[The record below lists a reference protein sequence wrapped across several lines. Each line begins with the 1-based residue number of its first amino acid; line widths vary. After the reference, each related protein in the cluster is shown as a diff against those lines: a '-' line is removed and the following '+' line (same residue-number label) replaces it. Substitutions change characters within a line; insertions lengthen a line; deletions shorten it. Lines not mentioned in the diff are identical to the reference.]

1 MFELIKNKNNRDLFD
16 NLFDNL
22 MLKSCN
28 MRDYKSNDSYFST
41 DEKYYKIDIALPG
54 ANKDEI
60 QLSINNN
67 YLDLNYTN
75 QNDNNIWN
83 NSFNRTIKL
92 PNDILENKI
101 NAELKDGI
109 LSIKISRD
117 IKKSI
122 SKRITIK

>member
-1 MFELIKNKNNRDLFD
+1 MFELIKNQNNGDLFD
-16 NLFDNL
+16 HLFENL
-22 MLKSCN
+22 MLKSFN
-28 MRDYKSNDSYFST
+28 MGDYKSNDSYFST

-75 QNDNNIWN
+75 KKDNNVWN
-83 NSFNRTIKL
+83 SSFNRTIKL

-117 IKKSI
+117 VQKSI
-122 SKRITIK
+122 SKIITIK

>member
-22 MLKSCN
+22 MLKPCS

-41 DEKYYKIDIALPG
+41 DEKYYKIDITLPG

-67 YLDLNYTN
+67 FLDLKYTN
-75 QNDNNIWN
+75 KRDNNIWN
-83 NSFNRTIKL
+83 SSFNRTIKL

-117 IKKSI
+117 FKKSI
-122 SKRITIK
+122 SKIITIK

>member
-16 NLFDNL
+16 HLLDNL
-22 MLKSCN
+22 MLKSFN
-28 MRDYKSNDSYFST
+28 IGDYKSNDSYFST

-75 QNDNNIWN
+75 QRGNNIWN

-92 PNDILENKI
+92 TNDILENKI

-109 LSIKISRD
+109 LSINISRD
-117 IKKSI
+117 VKKSI
-122 SKRITIK
+122 SKTITIK

>member
-16 NLFDNL
+16 DLYDNL

-28 MRDYKSNDSYFST
+28 MGDYKSNDSYFSI

-67 YLDLNYTN
+67 YIDLNYTN

-83 NSFNRTIKL
+83 SSFNRTIKL

-117 IKKSI
+117 VKKSI

>member
-28 MRDYKSNDSYFST
+28 MGDYKSNDSYFST

-54 ANKDEI
+54 ANRDEI
-60 QLSINNN
+60 QLSVNNN

-83 NSFNRTIKL
+83 SSFNRTIKL

-117 IKKSI
+117 VKKSI

>member
-28 MRDYKSNDSYFST
+28 MGDYKSNDSYFST

-67 YLDLNYTN
+67 YLNLNYTN
-75 QNDNNIWN
+75 QKDNNVWN
-83 NSFNRTIKL
+83 SSFNRKIKL
-92 PNDILENKI
+92 PSDILENKI
-101 NAELKDGI
+101 GAELKDGI
-109 LSIKISRD
+109 LSINISRD
-117 IKKSI
+117 FKKSI
-122 SKRITIK
+122 SKIITIK

>member
-22 MLKSCN
+22 MLKPCSI
-28 MRDYKSNDSYFST
+28 RDYKSNDSYFST

-67 YLDLNYTN
+67 FLDLKYTN
-75 QNDNNIWN
+75 KRDNNIWN
-83 NSFNRTIKL
+83 SSFNRTIKL

-117 IKKSI
+117 VKKSI
-122 SKRITIK
+122 SKIITIK

>member
-83 NSFNRTIKL
+83 SSFNRTIKL

>member
-28 MRDYKSNDSYFST
+28 MGDYKSNDSYFST

-60 QLSINNN
+60 QLSVNNN

-83 NSFNRTIKL
+83 SSFNRTIKL

-117 IKKSI
+117 VKKSI

>member
-1 MFELIKNKNNRDLFD
+1 
-16 NLFDNL
+16 
-22 MLKSCN
+22 MLKPCSI
-28 MRDYKSNDSYFST
+28 RDYKSNDSYFST

-67 YLDLNYTN
+67 FLDLKYTN
-75 QNDNNIWN
+75 KRDNNIWN
-83 NSFNRTIKL
+83 SSFNRTIKL

-117 IKKSI
+117 VKKSI
-122 SKRITIK
+122 SKIITIK

>member
-28 MRDYKSNDSYFST
+28 MGDYKSNDSYFST

-60 QLSINNN
+60 QLSVNNN

-75 QNDNNIWN
+75 KNDNNIWN
-83 NSFNRTIKL
+83 SSFNRTIKL

-117 IKKSI
+117 VKKSI

>member
-22 MLKSCN
+22 MLKPCS

-41 DEKYYKIDIALPG
+41 DEKYYKIDITLPG

-67 YLDLNYTN
+67 
-75 QNDNNIWN
+75 
-83 NSFNRTIKL
+83 F
-92 PNDILENKI
+92 P
-101 NAELKDGI
+101 
-109 LSIKISRD
+109 
-117 IKKSI
+117 
-122 SKRITIK
+122 

>member
-28 MRDYKSNDSYFST
+28 MGDYKSNDSYFST

-83 NSFNRTIKL
+83 SSFNRTIKL

-117 IKKSI
+117 VKKSI
-122 SKRITIK
+122 SKRITIN

>member
-28 MRDYKSNDSYFST
+28 MGDYKSNDSYFST

-83 NSFNRTIKL
+83 SSFNRTIKL

>member
-22 MLKSCN
+22 MLKPCSI
-28 MRDYKSNDSYFST
+28 RDYKSNDSYFST

-67 YLDLNYTN
+67 FLDLKYTN
-75 QNDNNIWN
+75 KRDNNIWN
-83 NSFNRTIKL
+83 SSFNRTIKL

-117 IKKSI
+117 FKKSI
-122 SKRITIK
+122 SKIITIK